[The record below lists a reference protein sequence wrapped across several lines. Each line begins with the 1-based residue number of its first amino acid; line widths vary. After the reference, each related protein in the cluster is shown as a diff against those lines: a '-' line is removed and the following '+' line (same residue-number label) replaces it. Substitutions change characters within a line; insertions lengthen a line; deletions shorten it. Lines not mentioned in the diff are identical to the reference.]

1 MLQKLNFKPGFNK
14 QVTDSGAESQWV
26 DGDFVRFRYGL
37 PEKIGGWKQLTNS
50 NTTLPGVARAQHAFT
65 SLTGERY
72 VAIGTSQGLFL
83 YYEGEFFD
91 ITPIDNDVIT
101 GADFDA
107 TSGSATV
114 TVNKTSHGLQNGRYV
129 TFSSV
134 TVPTGSG
141 YATTDF
147 TNNSFEVLNATSNTF
162 EITMPSNSAGD
173 TSGTGSAQIDP
184 YVIVGPTFQTVGL
197 GWGTAAWGGASGL
210 TTTLNGALLDDTN
223 GTGGS
228 GTSITL
234 TSTANFPTTGAI
246 KVGAEFISYTGISGN
261 DLTGITRAAAGTTPS
276 TTLNGTLL
284 DNTNGT
290 SGSNIALTST
300 SGFATSG
307 VIKIGTEL
315 ISYTGIS
322 ANNLTGIT
330 RGVSGTRT
338 AHSSGA
344 VVTGASA
351 HSSGASVEYYIGWG
365 QSAISSTITLDPGL
379 WSLDNFGQILIATIH
394 NGETFT
400 WNAGTAS
407 ARNVRATIMTN
418 APTKSR
424 LTQVSDRD
432 RHVFH
437 FGTETTIGTSTT
449 QDPMFI
455 RFSDQENF
463 NSYTPTAINTAGT
476 FRLDKGNEIIG
487 AVSGKDYTLVLT
499 DTSAYVIQFV
509 GPPFTFSVRQVGTN
523 CGLIGQNALSY
534 SDGKVF
540 WMSGEGGFFVY
551 DGTVKAIPCLVE
563 DFVFTTNGDNLGIN
577 YNSSMLVY
585 AEHNSLYNEINWFYP
600 TSDSQQVNRCVTY
613 NYAENLWTT
622 GSLARTTYI
631 DTGVYDL
638 PYATEYNKTALPT
651 FPIQGVTATYGATT
665 YYEHEVGKDQVN
677 SSGTTSIDAFIQ
689 SGDFDITASRS
700 ALGGSTG
707 LADLRGDGQFIMSIK
722 KFVPDFKILD
732 GNSKITLLLNNYP
745 TDTAS
750 SSPLGPFTITSSTDK
765 IDTRARARLL
775 AIKIENDAVGETW
788 RYGTLRVDIKPDG
801 RR

>member
-14 QVTDSGAESQWV
+14 MVTDSGAESQWV

-37 PEKIGGWKQLTNS
+37 PEKIGGWSQLTNS
-50 NTTLPGVARAQHAFT
+50 NNTLPGAARAQHAFT
-65 SLTGERY
+65 SIAGERY
-72 VAIGTSQGLFL
+72 VAIGTSQGLFI

-114 TVNKTSHGLQNGRYV
+114 TVNKTSHGLLDGRYV

-147 TNNSFEVLNATSNTF
+147 TNNTFEVLNAASNSF
-162 EITMPSNSAGD
+162 DITMPSNSAGT

-184 YVIVGPTFQTVGL
+184 YVVVGPTFQTAGF
-197 GWGTAAWGGASGL
+197 GWGTASWGGASGV
-210 TTTLNGALLDDTN
+210 TSTLNGALLDDTA

-234 TSTANFPTTGAI
+234 TSTADFPNTGGTI
-246 KVGAEFISYTGISGN
+246 KVGAEYISYTGIAGN
-261 DLTGITRAAAGTTPS
+261 DLTGITRAVAGTRS
-276 TTLNGTLL
+276 AHSDGAAVEFY
-284 DNTNGT
+284 
-290 SGSNIALTST
+290 IAWGEESLTST
-300 SGFATSG
+300 
-307 VIKIGTEL
+307 V
-315 ISYTGIS
+315 
-322 ANNLTGIT
+322 
-330 RGVSGTRT
+330 
-338 AHSSGA
+338 
-344 VVTGASA
+344 
-351 HSSGASVEYYIGWG
+351 
-365 QSAISSTITLDPGL
+365 TLDPGI

-407 ARNVRATIMTN
+407 ARNVRATIMAN
-418 APTKSR
+418 APTKTR

-437 FGTETTIGTSTT
+437 FGTETTIGDSTT

-463 NSYTPTAINTAGT
+463 NEYQPTAINTAGT
-476 FRLDKGNEIIG
+476 FRLDKGNEIVG

-499 DTSAYVIQFV
+499 DSSAYVIQYV
-509 GPPFTFSVRQVGTN
+509 GPPFTFSIRQVGTN

-534 SDGKVF
+534 SNGIVF
-540 WMSGEGGFFVY
+540 WMSGEGGFFMY

-563 DFVFTTNGDNLGIN
+563 DFVFTTNGDGLGIN
-577 YNSSMLVY
+577 YNSSQLIF
-585 AEHNSLYNEINWFYP
+585 AEHNTLYNEISWFYP
-600 TSDSQQVNRCVTY
+600 KNGAEQIDRCVVY

-622 GSLARTTYI
+622 SSLGRSSYI
-631 DTGVYDL
+631 DQGVYDL
-638 PYATEYNKTALPT
+638 PYATDYDKTALPN
-651 FPIQGVTATYGATT
+651 FPIQGITATYGAST
-665 YYEHEVGKDQVN
+665 YYAHETGTDQVN

-689 SGDFDITASRS
+689 SGDFDITNSNNIAN
-700 ALGGSTG
+700 LQ
-707 LADLRGDGQFIMSIK
+707 GDGEYIMSVKRFI
-722 KFVPDFKILD
+722 PDFQVLT
-732 GNSKITLLLNNYP
+732 GNSKITLLINNYP
-745 TDTAS
+745 SDTAA
-750 SSPLGPFTITSSTDK
+750 SSPLGPFTVTSSTDK
-765 IDTRARARLL
+765 IDTRARGRLVAL
-775 AIKIENDAVGETW
+775 KIENDAIGETW
-788 RYGTLRVDIKPDG
+788 RYGTLRLDAKPDG